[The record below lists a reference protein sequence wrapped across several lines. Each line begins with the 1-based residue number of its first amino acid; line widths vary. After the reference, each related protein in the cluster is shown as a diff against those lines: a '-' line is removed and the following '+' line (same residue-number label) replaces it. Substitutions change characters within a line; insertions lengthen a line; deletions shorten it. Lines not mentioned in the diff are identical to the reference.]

1 MAIDKTDNSEAGE
14 DGNSHILARF
24 GWRNTPKIEKIEF
37 ELKKSHFCFTFSSSE
52 LYYKCMTR
60 KEMTNER
67 AQSDA
72 RINSAERGGIGRS
85 QIESLFKTH
94 YTQMYHLALTLLFD
108 EAESKDVVSDV
119 FASLLSGKV
128 VMRADNAK
136 AFLLASVHHRC
147 LNVLQHKQV
156 QERFARLL
164 TEDADTLMKDNTV
177 EEQMQMEELMRYVQ
191 DNLSPLEQNIFRLRY
206 LREMTC
212 QEVAE
217 ALNVSRQTVHTHL
230 KQTVKIIR
238 KYFNSNSKAI

>member
-1 MAIDKTDNSEAGE
+1 MEIR
-14 DGNSHILARF
+14 HPRPILL
-24 GWRNTPKIEKIEF
+24 GKYPKIKEF
-37 ELKKSHFCFTFSSSE
+37 EFEPENNRISALHF
-52 LYYKCMTR
+52 L
-60 KEMTNER
+60 
-67 AQSDA
+67 
-72 RINSAERGGIGRS
+72 

-119 FASLLSGKV
+119 FASLLSGRV
-128 VMRADNAK
+128 VMRAVNAK

-164 TEDADTLMKDNTV
+164 TEDTDTLVSDNTA
-177 EEQMQMEELMRYVQ
+177 EEQMQMKELMRYVRE
-191 DNLSPLEQNIFRLRY
+191 NLSPMEQEIFRLRY

-212 QEVAE
+212 QDVAE
-217 ALNVSRQTVHTHL
+217 ALNVSRQTVHAHL
-230 KQTVKIIR
+230 KQLVEKIR

>member
-1 MAIDKTDNSEAGE
+1 
-14 DGNSHILARF
+14 
-24 GWRNTPKIEKIEF
+24 
-37 ELKKSHFCFTFSSSE
+37 
-52 LYYKCMTR
+52 MTR

-67 AQSDA
+67 AQSDV

-119 FASLLSGKV
+119 FASLISGKTM
-128 VMRADNAK
+128 MRTDNAK
-136 AFLLASVHHRC
+136 AFLLACVRHRC
-147 LNVLQHKQV
+147 MNVLQHKQV
-156 QERFARLL
+156 HERFARLL
-164 TEDADTLMKDNTV
+164 TEDTDALVSGNTM
-177 EEQMQMEELMRYVQ
+177 EEQLQMEELMRYVRE
-191 DNLSPLEQNIFRLRY
+191 NLSPTEQNVFRLRY

-230 KQTVKIIR
+230 KQSVEIIR
-238 KYFNSNSKAI
+238 KFFNSSEKQYDD

>member
-1 MAIDKTDNSEAGE
+1 
-14 DGNSHILARF
+14 
-24 GWRNTPKIEKIEF
+24 
-37 ELKKSHFCFTFSSSE
+37 
-52 LYYKCMTR
+52 MTR

-67 AQSDA
+67 AQSDV

-108 EAESKDVVSDV
+108 EAESKDVVSEV
-119 FASLLSGKV
+119 FASLLSGSTIVK
-128 VMRADNAK
+128 ADNAK
-136 AFLLASVHHRC
+136 AFLLASVRHRC

-156 QERFARLL
+156 HERFARLL
-164 TEDADTLMKDNTV
+164 TDGTDTPVSDNLV
-177 EEQMQMEELMRYVQ
+177 EEQMRMEELMRYVRE
-191 DNLSPLEQNIFRLRY
+191 NLSSLEQQIFRLRY

-217 ALNVSRQTVHTHL
+217 ALNVSRQTVHAHL
-230 KQTVKIIR
+230 KQTVEKIR

>member
-1 MAIDKTDNSEAGE
+1 
-14 DGNSHILARF
+14 
-24 GWRNTPKIEKIEF
+24 
-37 ELKKSHFCFTFSSSE
+37 
-52 LYYKCMTR
+52 MTR
-60 KEMTNER
+60 KEMMNER
-67 AQSDA
+67 AQSDV

-108 EAESKDVVSDV
+108 EAESTDVVSDV
-119 FASLLSGKV
+119 FASLLSGSTIV
-128 VMRADNAK
+128 RADNAK
-136 AFLLASVHHRC
+136 AFLLTSVYHRC

-156 QERFARLL
+156 QERFACLL
-164 TEDADTLMKDNTV
+164 TEDADTFVSDNTV
-177 EEQMQMEELMRYVQ
+177 EAQMQMEELMSYVR
-191 DNLSPLEQNIFRLRY
+191 DNLSLMEQNVFRLRY

-230 KQTVKIIR
+230 KQTVEKIR

>member
-1 MAIDKTDNSEAGE
+1 
-14 DGNSHILARF
+14 
-24 GWRNTPKIEKIEF
+24 
-37 ELKKSHFCFTFSSSE
+37 
-52 LYYKCMTR
+52 MTR

-67 AQSDA
+67 AQSDV

-136 AFLLASVHHRC
+136 AFLLACVRHRC
-147 LNVLQHKQV
+147 MNVLQHKQV

-164 TEDADTLMKDNTV
+164 TEDTDTLVSDNTV
-177 EEQMQMEELMRYVQ
+177 EEQMQMKELMRYVRE
-191 DNLSPLEQNIFRLRY
+191 NLSPMEQEIFRLRY
-206 LREMTC
+206 LREITC
-212 QEVAE
+212 QEVADS
-217 ALNVSRQTVHTHL
+217 LNVSRQTVHTHL
-230 KQTVKIIR
+230 KQSVGKIR
-238 KYFNSNSKAI
+238 KYFATRNPAAARQK

>member
-1 MAIDKTDNSEAGE
+1 
-14 DGNSHILARF
+14 
-24 GWRNTPKIEKIEF
+24 
-37 ELKKSHFCFTFSSSE
+37 
-52 LYYKCMTR
+52 MTR
-60 KEMTNER
+60 KEITNER
-67 AQSDA
+67 AQSDV

-108 EAESKDVVSDV
+108 EAKSKDVVSEV
-119 FASLLSGKV
+119 FASLLSGSTIV
-128 VMRADNAK
+128 RADNAK
-136 AFLLASVHHRC
+136 AFLLASVRHRC

-164 TEDADTLMKDNTV
+164 TEDTDTLISDNLV
-177 EEQMQMEELMRYVQ
+177 EEQMRMEELMRYVRE
-191 DNLSPLEQNIFRLRY
+191 NLSSLEQQIFRLRY

-217 ALNVSRQTVHTHL
+217 ALNVSRQAVHTHL
-230 KQTVKIIR
+230 KQTVEKIR

>member
-1 MAIDKTDNSEAGE
+1 
-14 DGNSHILARF
+14 
-24 GWRNTPKIEKIEF
+24 
-37 ELKKSHFCFTFSSSE
+37 
-52 LYYKCMTR
+52 MTR
-60 KEMTNER
+60 KE
-67 AQSDA
+67 
-72 RINSAERGGIGRS
+72 
-85 QIESLFKTH
+85 IESLFKTH

-119 FASLLSGKV
+119 FASLLSGKAAIKREQSDAGISSAEREQARPKV
-128 VMRADNAK
+128 KGVMRADNAK

-164 TEDADTLMKDNTV
+164 TEDADTLISDNTA
-177 EEQMQMEELMRYVQ
+177 EEQMQMEELMRYVR
-191 DNLSPLEQNIFRLRY
+191 DNLSPMEQNIFRLRY

-217 ALNVSRQTVHTHL
+217 ALIVSRQTVHTHL
-230 KQTVKIIR
+230 KQTVEKIR

>member
-1 MAIDKTDNSEAGE
+1 
-14 DGNSHILARF
+14 
-24 GWRNTPKIEKIEF
+24 
-37 ELKKSHFCFTFSSSE
+37 
-52 LYYKCMTR
+52 MTR
-60 KEMTNER
+60 K
-67 AQSDA
+67 DV
-72 RINSAERGGIGRS
+72 
-85 QIESLFKTH
+85 ESLFKTY

-108 EAESKDVVSDV
+108 EAESKDGVSEV
-119 FASLLSGKV
+119 FASLLSGKAAIKREQSDAGISSAEREQARPKV
-128 VMRADNAK
+128 KTMVRADNAK

-164 TEDADTLMKDNTV
+164 TEDTDTLVSDNTA
-177 EEQMQMEELMRYVQ
+177 EEQMQMKELMRYVRE
-191 DNLSPLEQNIFRLRY
+191 NLSPMEQEIFRLRY

-230 KQTVKIIR
+230 KQSVEKIR

>member
-1 MAIDKTDNSEAGE
+1 
-14 DGNSHILARF
+14 
-24 GWRNTPKIEKIEF
+24 
-37 ELKKSHFCFTFSSSE
+37 
-52 LYYKCMTR
+52 MTR
-60 KEMTNER
+60 KEMMNER
-67 AQSDA
+67 AQSDV

-108 EAESKDVVSDV
+108 EAESKDVVSEV
-119 FASLLSGKV
+119 FASLLSGSTIVK
-128 VMRADNAK
+128 ADNAK
-136 AFLLASVHHRC
+136 AFLLASVRHRC

-156 QERFARLL
+156 HERFARLL
-164 TEDADTLMKDNTV
+164 TEGTDTLVSDNTV
-177 EEQMQMEELMRYVQ
+177 EEEMQMEELMRYVRE
-191 DNLSPLEQNIFRLRY
+191 NLSSLELQIFRLRY

-230 KQTVKIIR
+230 KQSVGKIR

>member
-1 MAIDKTDNSEAGE
+1 
-14 DGNSHILARF
+14 
-24 GWRNTPKIEKIEF
+24 
-37 ELKKSHFCFTFSSSE
+37 
-52 LYYKCMTR
+52 MTR
-60 KEMTNER
+60 KE
-67 AQSDA
+67 
-72 RINSAERGGIGRS
+72 
-85 QIESLFKTH
+85 IESLFKTH
-94 YTQMYHLALTLLFD
+94 YTQMYHLAFTLLFD

-128 VMRADNAK
+128 VIRADKAK

-164 TEDADTLMKDNTV
+164 TEDADTLINNTA
-177 EEQMQMEELMRYVQ
+177 EEQMQMEELMRYVRE
-191 DNLSPLEQNIFRLRY
+191 NLSPMEQEIFRLRY

-230 KQTVKIIR
+230 KQLVEKIR

>member
-1 MAIDKTDNSEAGE
+1 
-14 DGNSHILARF
+14 
-24 GWRNTPKIEKIEF
+24 
-37 ELKKSHFCFTFSSSE
+37 
-52 LYYKCMTR
+52 MTR

-67 AQSDA
+67 EQSDV

-119 FASLLSGKV
+119 FASLLSGSTIV
-128 VMRADNAK
+128 RADNAK

-164 TEDADTLMKDNTV
+164 TEGTDTPVSDNLV
-177 EEQMQMEELMRYVQ
+177 EEQMQMEELMSYVR
-191 DNLSPLEQNIFRLRY
+191 DNLSPMEQNVFRRRY

-212 QEVAE
+212 QEMAE

-230 KQTVKIIR
+230 KQTVEKIR
-238 KYFNSNSKAI
+238 KYFNSNPKAI

>member
-1 MAIDKTDNSEAGE
+1 M
-14 DGNSHILARF
+14 
-24 GWRNTPKIEKIEF
+24 
-37 ELKKSHFCFTFSSSE
+37 
-52 LYYKCMTR
+52 M
-60 KEMTNER
+60 NER
-67 AQSDA
+67 AQSDVG
-72 RINSAERGGIGRS
+72 INSAERGGIGRS

-94 YTQMYHLALTLLFD
+94 YTQMYHLALILLFD

-119 FASLLSGKV
+119 FASLLSGSTIV
-128 VMRADNAK
+128 RADNAK

-164 TEDADTLMKDNTV
+164 TEDTDTFVSDNTV
-177 EEQMQMEELMRYVQ
+177 EAQMQMEELMSYMR
-191 DNLSPLEQNIFRLRY
+191 DNLSLMEQNVFRLRY

-230 KQTVKIIR
+230 KQIVEKIR

>member
-1 MAIDKTDNSEAGE
+1 
-14 DGNSHILARF
+14 
-24 GWRNTPKIEKIEF
+24 
-37 ELKKSHFCFTFSSSE
+37 
-52 LYYKCMTR
+52 MTR
-60 KEMTNER
+60 KE
-67 AQSDA
+67 
-72 RINSAERGGIGRS
+72 
-85 QIESLFKTH
+85 IESLFKTH

-108 EAESKDVVSDV
+108 EAESKDVVSEV

-164 TEDADTLMKDNTV
+164 MEDSETLESKDTA
-177 EEQMQMEELMRYVQ
+177 EEKMQMEEMMRY
-191 DNLSPLEQNIFRLRY
+191 LQNSLPPMSLKIFRLRY
-206 LREMTC
+206 LQEMTC

-230 KQTVKIIR
+230 KQSVEIIR

>member
-1 MAIDKTDNSEAGE
+1 
-14 DGNSHILARF
+14 
-24 GWRNTPKIEKIEF
+24 
-37 ELKKSHFCFTFSSSE
+37 
-52 LYYKCMTR
+52 MTR
-60 KEMTNER
+60 K
-67 AQSDA
+67 DV
-72 RINSAERGGIGRS
+72 
-85 QIESLFKTH
+85 ESLFKTH
-94 YTQMYHLALTLLFD
+94 YAQMYHLALTLLFD
-108 EAESKDVVSDV
+108 EAESKDVVSEV
-119 FASLLSGKV
+119 FASLLNDSAIV
-128 VMRADNAK
+128 RTDDAR
-136 AFLLASVHHRC
+136 AFLLTSVRHRC

-191 DNLSPLEQNIFRLRY
+191 DNLSPLEQNIFRMRY
-206 LREMTC
+206 LKEMTC